1 MSGPEIQRRTGGR
14 SARVRR
20 AVLDATLKV
29 VVERGA
35 DALSIG
41 EIARQAGVHDTSIYR
56 RWPTK
61 EHLILDALLDSS
73 QTHIP
78 IPDTGA
84 LRSDLVAF
92 ATLVADYSSS
102 PIGRA
107 LMTSMAVA
115 GDDAPLA
122 AARAQF
128 WQSRFDLARTMID
141 RAAARGEVPV
151 GTDPAMALE
160 CTIAPIHFRALLTR
174 ESLDH
179 DFIGKV
185 VDVVIDGLV
194 QQAAATPS
202 PG

>member
-1 MSGPEIQRRTGGR
+1 MSSPEIQRRTGGR

-20 AVLDATLKV
+20 AVIDATLEV

-92 ATLVADYSSS
+92 ATLVADYLSH

-107 LMTSMAVA
+107 LMKSMAVA

-128 WQSRFDLARTMID
+128 WQPRFDLARTMVD
-141 RAAARGEVPV
+141 RAVTRGEVPA
-151 GTDPAMALE
+151 GTDPAMVLE
-160 CTIAPIHFRALLTR
+160 LVIAPVHFRALLTR
-174 ESLDH
+174 EPLDD
-179 DFIGKV
+179 DFIGHL
-185 VDVVIDGLV
+185 VDVLVDGLV
-194 QQAAATPS
+194 P
-202 PG
+202 